1 MPILRFGW
9 LWSKQSFDTDTSFWQ
24 LLLPVAKLS
33 NFHLTVYQTR
43 WQAFIA
49 KGSSTWLAWSQNADW
64 PAAHHSKCKECKSCL
79 ECRLTLCCC
88 VTCWIKI
95 QELLLQATRCI
106 VVALHATCTQ
116 KGHCNIG
123 SIQNND
129 FKHLATCTTLAV
141 FVTMAAYII
150 YIYTYYSNTYSHRV
164 YIYNICIGRVYITHG
179 AMGP

>member
-49 KGSSTWLAWSQNADW
+49 KGSSTWIAWSQNADW

-95 QELLLQATRCI
+95 PMTGVVTTGNKVYSCSPTCYMYPKRSLQHRKHTEQWLQTSYNMYDTCCI
-106 VVALHATCTQ
+106 
-116 KGHCNIG
+116 CNNG
-123 SIQNND
+123 STY
-129 FKHLATCTTLAV
+129 H
-141 FVTMAAYII
+141 I
-150 YIYTYYSNTYSHRV
+150 YI
-164 YIYNICIGRVYITHG
+164 
-179 AMGP
+179 